1 MKCHLKL
8 HIDITLHYIMHP
20 ALRKGP
26 LFYKNTPPF
35 SIFLQKT
42 SPISF
47 PAYGPVRGLCAG
59 RHGQA
64 RGRRAGVDAEHDYES
79 MDDESAAARPC
90 WTDLPTYPG
99 GPSVGGLARYPARP
113 SVGGYQA
120 VGVETALRRGG
131 NGYSATSVV
140 TTTPPPPV
148 SRHCSFPPT
157 TFN

>member
-1 MKCHLKL
+1 
-8 HIDITLHYIMHP
+8 MHH

-26 LFYKNTPPF
+26 LFSRTPPIFHFFYKKTPPF
-35 SIFLQKT
+35 STFLIKKTPPIFHFL
-42 SPISF
+42 
-47 PAYGPVRGLCAG
+47 PVCGLCAG

>member
-1 MKCHLKL
+1 
-8 HIDITLHYIMHP
+8 MHH

-26 LFYKNTPPF
+26 LFFTKNTP
-35 SIFLQKT
+35 IFHFL
-42 SPISF
+42 
-47 PAYGPVRGLCAG
+47 PVCGLCAG

-99 GPSVGGLARYPARP
+99 GPSVGG
-113 SVGGYQA
+113 YQA